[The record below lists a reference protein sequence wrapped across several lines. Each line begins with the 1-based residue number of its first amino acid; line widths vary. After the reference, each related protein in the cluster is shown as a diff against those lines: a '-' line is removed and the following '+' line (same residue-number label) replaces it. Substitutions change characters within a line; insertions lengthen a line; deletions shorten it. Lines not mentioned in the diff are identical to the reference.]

1 MQINIYTIAKKDA
14 QVSAIINGLCMQCRQ
29 FGAKVKLN
37 EIFPASVQK
46 AHKISPSHAQA
57 SYTQAFMP
65 YIMSNTLNI
74 ALHPSGKSLDS
85 ESFAKLFET
94 HAIVQ
99 FFIGGAY
106 GFEEG
111 FLNMCQSISLSKLTL
126 SHKIA
131 QIVLCEQIYRALS
144 ILNAHP
150 YHK

>member
-1 MQINIYTIAKKDA
+1 MQINIFTIAKKDA
-14 QVSAIINGLCMQCRQ
+14 QVSAIIEGLCVQCRQ
-29 FGAKVKLN
+29 FGAQVRVS
-37 EIFPASVQK
+37 ESFPPAVQK

-57 SYTQAFMP
+57 SYTQAFTP
-65 YIMSNTLNI
+65 HLLPNAQNI
-74 ALHPSGKSLDS
+74 ALHPSGKSVDS

-111 FLNMCQSISLSKLTL
+111 FLKLCKSISLSPLTL